1 MNLKIIGKLICLFVA
16 ISSLKAHAQ
25 QVNIGGLK
33 NVLKAKPIILSGGA
47 SANNV
52 FTGAANDRPESFNY
66 CFQGNLNANVFGQ
79 INLPFSYS
87 FTNAGASH
95 TQPIPPNRFD
105 LHPTYKW
112 INGHIGQV
120 TMSFSPYTL
129 NGHQFSGAGVDLS
142 PDGPWKISAMV
153 GELQKPV
160 AYDTK
165 NPKVLPSYQRMGYG
179 GKIGY
184 EKDGCKLSLSTL
196 YAKDDPTSL
205 SLSRQT
211 DSLLVFPQQNL
222 AMCYTA
228 QLQPMP
234 GFDVT
239 MEYANSALTI
249 NEKDAVSTSSTNYL
263 QSLMGTNK
271 STTFYSA
278 IKGAMNYTFHKST
291 IGLGYEHVDPNYRT
305 MGAYFFNN
313 DFENITLHVAQTL
326 FKDQVSVSANMG
338 LQHDN
343 LDGKKSRTTERT
355 VASMNLNYTPTEKLQ
370 MSTSYSNFK
379 TYMNMQSAFQKINQ
393 PLLPIQNSDTLN
405 FVQISQN
412 ANFSLMLATRKD
424 EVQSRQLNVNVSF
437 QDASDEQGG
446 KVAKGS
452 GSQFYNLAS
461 TYHIV
466 YLKKG
471 ISLNLAYNITYNTIG
486 HTEMTTHGPTVGV
499 STKLL
504 KQKMNTGVSTSYNTS
519 TQNGLTQNN
528 TFNIRLNTSYT
539 VLKSHKLNL
548 TLANQYRSTLRKA
561 DTSNLTGTLGYS
573 YSF

>member
-1 MNLKIIGKLICLFVA
+1 MNLKVIGKLICLFVA
-16 ISSLKAHAQ
+16 ISSLKTHAQ
-25 QVNIGGLK
+25 QVNIGSLK
-33 NVLKAKPIILSGGA
+33 DVLKANPIVISGGA

-66 CFQGNLNANVFGQ
+66 CFQGNLNANLFGQ

-95 TQPIPPNRFD
+95 TQPVPPNRFD

-112 INGHIGQV
+112 ISGHIGQV
-120 TMSFSPYTL
+120 AMSFSPYTL
-129 NGHQFSGAGVDLS
+129 NGHQFTGAGLDLS
-142 PDGPWKISAMV
+142 PDGPWKVSAMV

-160 AYDTK
+160 AYDTR

-184 EKDGCKLSLSTL
+184 EKDGCKLGLSTL

-205 SLSRQT
+205 SLNYQT

-222 AMCYTA
+222 AICYTA

-234 GFDVT
+234 GLDL
-239 MEYANSALTI
+239 MIEYSNSALTV
-249 NEKDAVSTSSTNYL
+249 NEKDTVSIGSTNYL
-263 QSLMGTNK
+263 QRLMGTDK
-271 STTFYSA
+271 STTFHRA
-278 IKGAMNYTFHKST
+278 IKGGMNYTFHKST

-313 DFENITLHVAQTL
+313 DFENVTVHIAQTL
-326 FKDQVSVSANMG
+326 FKDKVSMSANVG

-355 VASMNLNYTPTEKLQ
+355 VASMNVNYTPTEKLQ
-370 MSTSYSNFK
+370 LSTSYSNFK
-379 TYMNMQSAFQKINQ
+379 TYMNMQSTFQKINQ
-393 PLLPIQNSDTLN
+393 PLPFQNPDTLN
-405 FVQISQN
+405 FLQISQN
-412 ANFSLMLATRKD
+412 ANLGITLATRKD
-424 EVQSRQLNVNVSF
+424 EAQSRQLNMNVSF

-446 KVAKGS
+446 ILRKGS

-461 TYHIV
+461 TYNII

-471 ISLNLAYNITYNTIG
+471 LSLNLVYNITYNTIG
-486 HTEMTTHGPTVGV
+486 HTEMLTHGPTVGA

-504 KQKMNTGVSTSYNTS
+504 KQKMNTGLSTSYNTS

-539 VLKSHKLNL
+539 VLKSHNLNF
-548 TLANQYRSTLRKA
+548 TLANQYRSMLGKA